1 MAKRG
6 YLSKNGIVSAFS
18 KDNEKVLNF
27 VVFINW
33 ESEKDTRVRAV
44 LVFFLSGFSFT
55 DTDNSRDSR
64 VREGTIFYFTLPIS
78 PAHEHSHIYLQV

>member
-44 LVFFLSGFSFT
+44 LIFFSIRVFFHG
-55 DTDNSRDSR
+55 
-64 VREGTIFYFTLPIS
+64 
-78 PAHEHSHIYLQV
+78 H